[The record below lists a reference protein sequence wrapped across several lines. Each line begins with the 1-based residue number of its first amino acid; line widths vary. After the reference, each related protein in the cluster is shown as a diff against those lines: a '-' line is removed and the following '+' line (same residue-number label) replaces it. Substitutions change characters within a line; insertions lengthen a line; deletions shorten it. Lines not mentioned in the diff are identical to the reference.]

1 MKIDVPA
8 PRTKSGDLMVE
19 SSDIELIHRDLL
31 EVSIDLINAPSQRG
45 WIHWNFEAEH
55 CDDADGDCV
64 SKSSRQPSPNASVL
78 NQYESYSELW
88 TGTWWRDAELLLP
101 PNLPRRILAV
111 GIATDETA
119 ITMTGESHCNYNYGT
134 QFTPGAA
141 I

>member
-1 MKIDVPA
+1 MPRFQTVKIDVPA
-8 PRTKSGDLMVE
+8 PRTKSGDHMVE

-88 TGTWWRDAELLLP
+88 TGEFWQLESQQTRPPLP
-101 PNLPRRILAV
+101 
-111 GIATDETA
+111 
-119 ITMTGESHCNYNYGT
+119 
-134 QFTPGAA
+134 
-141 I
+141 